1 MQIVSNFFLSL
12 TLAALISFSAPVI
25 LVGFVLALLSIVSC
39 FPGFALW
46 GNNGAVHIFEFLAIF
61 GNGKPLQGILTLG
74 LTVSI
79 VGVLLDALNFY
90 RYQSL
95 RD

>member
-1 MQIVSNFFLSL
+1 M
-12 TLAALISFSAPVI
+12 SFAAPVI
-25 LVGFVLALLSIVSC
+25 LVGGILGILFTVSYLPGLVELGREGAIQVL
-39 FPGFALW
+39 
-46 GNNGAVHIFEFLAIF
+46 NFLAIF
-61 GNGKPLQGILTLG
+61 GNGKPLYGMLTLA

-79 VGVLLDALNFY
+79 VGILLDILNFY

>member
-1 MQIVSNFFLSL
+1 MSNFLLSL
-12 TLAALISFSAPVI
+12 ILAALMSFAAPVV
-25 LVGFVLALLSIVSC
+25 LVGGILGILFTASYL
-39 FPGFALW
+39 PGLVEL
-46 GNNGAVHIFEFLAIF
+46 GKEGAIQVFNFLAVF
-61 GNGKPLQGILTLG
+61 GNGKPLQGMLTLG

-79 VGVLLDALNFY
+79 VGILLDLLNFY

>member
-1 MQIVSNFFLSL
+1 MSNFLLSL
-12 TLAALISFSAPVI
+12 ILAALMSFAAPVV
-25 LVGFVLALLSIVSC
+25 LVGGILGILFTASYLPGLVELGKEGAIQVL
-39 FPGFALW
+39 
-46 GNNGAVHIFEFLAIF
+46 NFLAVF
-61 GNGKPLQGILTLG
+61 GNGKPLQGMLTLG

-79 VGVLLDALNFY
+79 VGILLDLLNFY